1 MRKLI
6 LAAVAAMIL
15 VPAIPATAQDRPWD
29 NGRHGQN
36 DRDGRGPDRRGPDG
50 RGPDGRGPGGRELGD
65 RGRGDRDWR
74 GNGRDDRGPG
84 RGDRADWR
92 GNGRDWRQY
101 RGYDYNRL
109 EPGQRVYYADRYYR
123 EGSFYQPRRLGR
135 YDRIYRGSNGRYYC
149 RRSDGTT
156 GLIVGGLA
164 GGLLGN
170 TLSNGRSSTLATLLG
185 VAGGAAL
192 GSSIDR
198 GQVVCR

>member
-6 LAAVAAMIL
+6 FAAIAAATL
-15 VPAIPATAQDRPWD
+15 LPTIPATAQDRQWD
-29 NGRHGQN
+29 NHGRHDRGDNRDGHDN
-36 DRDGRGPDRRGPDG
+36 DRNGHGDWH
-50 RGPDGRGPGGRELGD
+50 GD
-65 RGRGDRDWR
+65 R
-74 GNGRDDRGPG
+74 RDDRGPDNRS

-92 GNGRDWRQY
+92 GHGNRDWRQF

-123 EGSFYQPRRLGR
+123 DGGYYQPHRLSR
-135 YDRIYRGSNGRYYC
+135 HDRIYRGGNGRYYC

-164 GGLLGN
+164 GGVLGSV
-170 TLSNGRSSTLATLLG
+170 LSNGRSSTLGTLLG

-192 GSSIDR
+192 GTSIDR
-198 GQVVCR
+198 GQIVCR